1 MKKFL
6 FIIIT
11 VSTSFVY
18 AQQTYT
24 EAFDS
29 VFMHISRAD
38 ANTGI
43 LYERVFP
50 FAELMRFNS
59 TITSVDTSNLEHFI
73 QSYNELYIA
82 AFLPSTLPFST
93 DSLKTIIKSRTS
105 AVISE

>member
-24 EAFDS
+24 EADS

-43 LYERVFP
+43 LYERAFP
-50 FAELMRFNS
+50 FS
-59 TITSVDTSNLEHFI
+59 PNLCVLI
-73 QSYNELYIA
+73 LR
-82 AFLPSTLPFST
+82 LL
-93 DSLKTIIKSRTS
+93 R
-105 AVISE
+105 